1 MVTQDRIQVIP
12 FVMLSYLSEIDEVD
26 EADAEA

>member
-12 FVMLSYLSEIDEVD
+12 FVMSSDLSVIDDTAEVN
-26 EADAEA
+26 AEA